1 MSKLVK
7 ESLDEV
13 SERMTLI
20 PGRRDIEGHKY
31 GSKKSHYDKDGF
43 RKWDSQK
50 SGKESYRGKV
60 VHLLTNDYYDYLNK
74 KNQTTE
80 EKAVLEYIE
89 RIASWLDV
97 EL

>member
-31 GSKKSHYDKDGF
+31 GSKQSHYDKRGF
-43 RKWDSQK
+43 RKLDSEK
-50 SGKESYRGKV
+50 TGKESYKGEV
-60 VHLLTNDYYDYLNK
+60 VNFLKHDHWDYSNK
-74 KNQTTE
+74 DNPTPE
-80 EKAVLEYIE
+80 DKAILAYIE